1 MTVYYMKKLKVYI
14 SYQTFLGTS
23 FAYCLRG
30 IGKGLSEI
38 RKNMKIGGQKEHF
51 YFMGKNFELK

>member
-38 RKNMKIGGQKEHF
+38 TKKHENRWPERTFLF
-51 YFMGKNFELK
+51 YGDY